1 VTILEAR
8 GVSYHYGGVRALQDV
23 DLAIDQGTV
32 HGLIGP
38 NGAGKSTFIDTL
50 TGQRKPTSGRV
61 LLGGRDIT
69 NLSIRAHRR
78 AGVARSF
85 QRTSIFGA
93 LSVREQLDL
102 MAHQLGE
109 EDLSAVIDTVG
120 LREFLD
126 HEAGSI
132 SYGDQRRLD
141 IALALLGQP
150 HVLLLDEPMAG
161 LSIGDS
167 AVLAEHLRNLANDRG
182 VTILLIE
189 HDLEVVSRICDVVTV
204 LDQGRSIAH
213 GSPKQVL
220 SDPLVI
226 QAYVG
231 EPVAADS

>member
-1 VTILEAR
+1 MTILEAR

-61 LLGGRDIT
+61 MLGGRDIT
-69 NLSIRAHRR
+69 NLSIRRHRL

-167 AVLAEHLRNLANDRG
+167 SVLAEHLRNLANDRG

-189 HDLEVVSRICDVVTV
+189 HDLEIVSRICDVVTV

-231 EPVAADS
+231 EPIAADS

>member
-1 VTILEAR
+1 MTILEAR
-8 GVSYHYGGVRALQDV
+8 EVSYHYGGVRALQDV

>member
-1 VTILEAR
+1 MTILEAR

-189 HDLEVVSRICDVVTV
+189 HDLDIVSRICDVVTV

-231 EPVAADS
+231 EPIAADS

>member
-1 VTILEAR
+1 MTILEAR
-8 GVSYHYGGVRALQDV
+8 EVSYHYGGVRALQDV

-109 EDLSAVIDTVG
+109 EDLSAVIETVG